1 MAVSGRNGKV
11 CLQQFFYFSPVRFQI
26 RDNGR
31 NGKVCFGGTL
41 VEMVKCVFMENF
53 SNARRDNGR
62 NGKVCL
68 Q

>member
-1 MAVSGRNGKV
+1 MLEITFPHCA
-11 CLQQFFYFSPVRFQI
+11 FSN

-41 VEMVKCVFMENF
+41 VEMVKCIFMENF
-53 SNARRDNGR
+53 SSARRDNGR